1 MLLRKGKTITKRSDR
16 IQWLFR
22 YEAHGTEIQFL
33 LTYHRNCSHQVTNC
47 PITKSSGLFSP
58 CLTSCS
64 RTLLTWLLS
73 FQKILFSWP
82 LISYPQPLWHIFL
95 HRFLFFFLSLKC
107 WEFFK
112 ILSLAP
118 TLLSI
123 LPSSKLIYFF
133 TIWIL
138 ITHKYVSCRH
148 LSSLSETYIR
158 HLTWIIH
165 KYPKLNISKY
175 NSSSPYSS
183 HKIYSSFSLLHLSEF
198 NQLPKLKP

>member
-1 MLLRKGKTITKRSDR
+1 MTGFSDFLDMEHMGQKSGFYSHIIEIVLIKWPIAPLPNPVDFLVLVLLPVAG
-16 IQWLFR
+16 
-22 YEAHGTEIQFL
+22 H
-33 LTYHRNCSHQVTNC
+33 C
-47 PITKSSGLFSP
+47 
-58 CLTSCS
+58 
-64 RTLLTWLLS
+64 WLLS
-73 FQKILFSWP
+73 FQKIIFSWP
-82 LISYPQPLWHIFL
+82 LISYPWPLWHIFL

-175 NSSSPYSS
+175 N
-183 HKIYSSFSLLHLSEF
+183 
-198 NQLPKLKP
+198 